1 MTLVLVLSLLI
12 GLLLGL
18 LGGGGSILTVPVM
31 VYLVGLPPKSA
42 IATSLVVVGT
52 TSLITVIGHAR
63 RGWVCW
69 KTGYAFGLAGMAGAY
84 GGGRLAALIPGNI
97 LLLLFALVMLG
108 TAGAMLGG
116 RREAP
121 RAPNAP
127 ICPARL
133 NLPAVLFDGL
143 LVGSLTGLVGVGGG
157 FVIVPAL
164 NLLGGLPMHAAIGT
178 SLLVIAMNSGA
189 ALLGYASHVSIDFDL
204 VAVVTGAAV
213 AGSVLGGLV
222 SKRVSGN
229 TLRRGFG
236 VFVIAIAGY
245 LLYRELSFEVIA
257 EVERLV
263 LEHRDFFWGLL
274 TAAAIMLLNWLRG
287 LIHHRDQLHRESH
300 SG

>member
-1 MTLVLVLSLLI
+1 MTLVIGFALLI

-31 VYLVGLPPKSA
+31 VYLVGLEPKTA

-52 TSLITVIGHAR
+52 TSMVAVLGHAR
-63 RGWVCW
+63 RGRVCW

-97 LLLLFALVMLG
+97 LLILFALVMLG
-108 TAGAMLGG
+108 TAGAMLAG
-116 RREAP
+116 RKEAVQ
-121 RAPNAP
+121 APGSP
-127 ICPARL
+127 LCPGRL
-133 NLPAVLFDGL
+133 NIPAVLFDGL
-143 LVGSLTGLVGVGGG
+143 LVGALTGLVGVGGG

-164 NLLGGLPMHAAIGT
+164 NLLGRLPMHAAVGT

-189 ALLGYASHVSIDFDL
+189 ALLGYAAHVSIDLQL
-204 VAVVTGAAV
+204 VGVVTAAAV
-213 AGSVLGGLV
+213 IGSLSGGLL
-222 SKRVSGN
+222 SKKLSGN
-229 TLRRGFG
+229 ALRRGFG

-287 LIHHRDQLHRESH
+287 LIHQDQMQRHSH
-300 SG
+300 